1 MNTQPLARRT
11 DPLSSYLA
19 ADRAKE
25 FAGSHKEKIMQA
37 MSELVQGT
45 ASDISKKTRLSIE
58 QVDRRAHEL
67 IKAEMLGVAQCGG
80 IDFIRDGFRVIELPM
95 TDSQR
100 EDWISTCA
108 AVIEASPHRRD
119 TNAAGKANKLMTG
132 LIKCRSQEQI
142 KKMEI
147 ERGLV

>member
-25 FAGSHKEKIMQA
+25 FAGSHKEKIAACMDDLHQA
-37 MSELVQGT
+37 T
-45 ASDISKKTRLSIE
+45 AEEIARATGLTVV
-58 QVDRRAHEL
+58 QVDRRVSEL
-67 IKAEMLGVAQCGG
+67 VKDGMLNVAKSAGL
-80 IDFIRDGFRVIELPM
+80 DFIRDGYRVLEVLMSDSGREQLIAGYALRIEVALR
-95 TDSQR
+95 Q
-100 EDWISTCA
+100 
-108 AVIEASPHRRD
+108 RD
-119 TNAAGKANKLMTG
+119 TTTAGKANKLMTG